1 MKRLLLY
8 RIIQIIP
15 AALFIFVISVVY
27 LYKRILKI
35 EVKCFHLMMFTL
47 LEILFFTYIVTAAI
61 YPSLLSEPPATFDER
76 RKKRIAV
83 IFFSIAWLLDSIIHS
98 IFAVKYWVLSRK
110 IREIKTNT

>member
-8 RIIQIIP
+8 RIIHIIP

-47 LEILFFTYIVTAAI
+47 LEILFFSYIVTAAI

-76 RKKRIAV
+76 RKKKNCCYIFQYSMV
-83 IFFSIAWLLDSIIHS
+83 IRQYYTLNFRS
-98 IFAVKYWVLSRK
+98 K
-110 IREIKTNT
+110 ILGFVT